1 MSRTKVADGSTMA
14 IFRILEAT
22 ARPGAIG
29 QLSELLVRQEREVV
43 ANASGIVFVQSLRS
57 GECVLAVSSWRSLE
71 DMQRYLEQPAT
82 SAFYA
87 ALPELLMG
95 MPSVRTFEV
104 IRPADDGAAAQSDTG
119 WGPP

>member
-1 MSRTKVADGSTMA
+1 MA

-29 QLSELLVRQEREVV
+29 RLSELLVQQEQDVV
-43 ANASGIVFVQSLRS
+43 ANAAGIVFVQSLRS
-57 GECVLAVSSWRSLE
+57 GDSVLAVSSWRSVE
-71 DMQRYLEQPAT
+71 DMQRYLDQPVT

-104 IRPADDGAAAQSDTG
+104 ISSAGADAAGGPGETG
-119 WGPP
+119 WRSA